1 MSPVPRA
8 IVEAFYHALSI
19 RDMAAL
25 ANFLHDEVVWT
36 ISGPVDIL
44 PFCGQRVGKAL
55 VMKLL
60 GRDSPTLLSGSPVCR
75 QDDAGGRRS
84 CGSPRQ
90 AHGDKACERP
100 SDQLSHRPFHP
111 VPRREVVDYVSI
123 IDAST
128 PSNSYSATAS
138 MRMTVI
144 ASKATSLR
152 CSGRQSAATSSV
164 RSQRPRPSCPENPQ
178 RCRYS
183 SLKLELPETGRA
195 LPRRGSN
202 SLRQ

>member
-60 GRDSPTLLSGSPVCR
+60 PTLLSDRRFVAKTMLVDGDRAAVL
-75 QDDAGGRRS
+75 GRLTATKRAS
-84 CGSPRQ
+84 GQ
-90 AHGDKACERP
+90 AISYRIAHFIQFRDEK
-100 SDQLSHRPFHP
+100 
-111 VPRREVVDYVSI
+111 VVDYVSI
-123 IDAST
+123 IDGFDA
-128 PSNSYSATAS
+128 
-138 MRMTVI
+138 VEQ
-144 ASKATSLR
+144 LL
-152 CSGRQSAATSSV
+152 
-164 RSQRPRPSCPENPQ
+164 
-178 RCRYS
+178 RYS
-183 SLKLELPETGRA
+183 LDAYDGYRVEGDIVTV
-195 LPRRGSN
+195 
-202 SLRQ
+202 